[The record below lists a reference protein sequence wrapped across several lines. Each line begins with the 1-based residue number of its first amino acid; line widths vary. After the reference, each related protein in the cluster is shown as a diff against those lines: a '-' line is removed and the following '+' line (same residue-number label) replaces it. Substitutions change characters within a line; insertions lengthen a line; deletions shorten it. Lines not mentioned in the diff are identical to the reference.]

1 MPAGSRIALLA
12 LSGSARSG
20 SRNRRLLDLAIN
32 AAVAIEADVS
42 VLDLRDLEL
51 PVYVPG
57 LEASAVPQ
65 GVLVIRQILCA
76 HDGLLIC
83 SPGYNGS
90 VSVLLKNALEWGSQ
104 PTFGTGSLAPFRDK
118 IAAIMSVSEHV
129 ESGEIAL
136 QHLRTILQ
144 RMGVIVM
151 PDALAF
157 ADDAIAADAIAADA
171 IRDASVVPRVQ
182 RQVRLLIEALR
193 AQQHGTVRTRPLR

>member
-12 LSGSARSG
+12 LSGSAHSG
-20 SRNRRLLDLAIN
+20 SRNRRLLDLAID
-32 AAVAIEADVS
+32 AAVTVEADVS

-104 PTFGTGSLAPFRDK
+104 PTFGTGSLAPFRGK
-118 IAAIMSVSEHV
+118 IAAIMSVSKDV
-129 ESGEIAL
+129 ESGAIAL

-157 ADDAIAADAIAADA
+157 AVDAIAADA

>member
-1 MPAGSRIALLA
+1 M
-12 LSGSARSG
+12 
-20 SRNRRLLDLAIN
+20 RLLDLAID
-32 AAVAIEADVS
+32 AAVTVEADVS

-57 LEASAVPQ
+57 LETSAVPQ

-118 IAAIMSVSEHV
+118 IAAIMSVSKDV
-129 ESGEIAL
+129 ESGATAL
-136 QHLRTILQ
+136 QHLRAILQ
-144 RMGVIVM
+144 HMGVIVM

-157 ADDAIAADAIAADA
+157 ADQAFDTHAL
-171 IRDASVVPRVQ
+171 RDASVVPLVK
-182 RQVRLLIEALR
+182 RQVRLLIDALR
-193 AQQHGTVRTRPLR
+193 AAQHGTVPTRPRR

>member
-12 LSGSARSG
+12 LSGSAHSG
-20 SRNRRLLDLAIN
+20 SRNARLLDLAIN

-57 LEASAVPQ
+57 LETSVVPQ

-104 PTFGTGSLAPFRDK
+104 PTFGTGGLAPFRDK

-129 ESGEIAL
+129 ESGAIAL
-136 QHLRTILQ
+136 QHLRAILQ
-144 RMGVIVM
+144 HMGVIVM
-151 PDALAF
+151 PDALVF
-157 ADDAIAADAIAADA
+157 ADDAFAADPL
-171 IRDASVVPRVQ
+171 RDASVVPRVQ
-182 RQVRLLIEALR
+182 RQVRLLIDALL

>member
-12 LSGSARSG
+12 LSGSAHSG
-20 SRNRRLLDLAIN
+20 SRNRRLLDLAID
-32 AAVAIEADVS
+32 AAVTVEADVS

-129 ESGEIAL
+129 ESGEIAR

-157 ADDAIAADAIAADA
+157 AVDAIAADA

>member
-12 LSGSARSG
+12 LSGSAHSG
-20 SRNRRLLDLAIN
+20 SRNARLLDLAID
-32 AAVAIEADVS
+32 AAITVEADVS

-57 LEASAVPQ
+57 LEEAVVPQ

-90 VSVLLKNALEWGSQ
+90 VSVVLKNALEWGSQ
-104 PTFGTGSLAPFRDK
+104 PTFGTGSLAPFRNK
-118 IAAIMSVSEHV
+118 IAAIMSVSEDV
-129 ESGEIAL
+129 ESGAIAL

-157 ADDAIAADAIAADA
+157 ADDAFAADAL
-171 IRDASVVPRVQ
+171 RDASVVPRVQ
-182 RQVRLLIEALR
+182 RQVRLLIDALR